1 MEKKNIVFFD
11 GVCNMCNGFIDFLI
25 RRDKKK
31 IIYYSSLQ
39 SDFAKNT
46 LKDYNIVYDETGLTT
61 IYFFSDDKLYSQSTA
76 ILKILSL
83 LKQPYPF
90 ISKVALLFKMSW
102 RDKIYKCIAKN
113 RYKIFGKRNTCRMPS
128 KEEKAM
134 FLN

>member
-1 MEKKNIVFFD
+1 MERKNIVFFD

-31 IIYYSSLQ
+31 LIYYSSLQ

-90 ISKVALLFKMSW
+90 ISKVALLLKMSW
-102 RDKIYKCIAKN
+102 RDKIYKYIAKN